1 MFVNELSRLG
11 AQIHVD
17 GHHAS
22 IRGITQLSGAPVEAT
37 DIRAGAGLVLAA
49 LVAEGVTTVDGAFH
63 VDRGYPEFAEQLR
76 ALGADVTRE

>member
-1 MFVNELSRLG
+1 
-11 AQIHVD
+11 
-17 GHHAS
+17 
-22 IRGITQLSGAPVEAT
+22 
-37 DIRAGAGLVLAA
+37 LVLAA